1 MILGTEITSGVVTTT
16 RARDGWH
23 HRGAPRHTTRVS
35 IHVNGEGALF
45 FREERPWGHQLE
57 PSRGCVSIH
66 VISEQNATAFF
77 R

>member
-35 IHVNGEGALF
+35 IHVIGEGALF
-45 FREERPWGHQLE
+45 FREERPWGHQLK

-66 VISEQNATAFF
+66 VIEQNATAFF